1 VRNGP
6 RFWGDYVNGALV
18 TWREHSE
25 GVDVHESIHDRL
37 DRDVTIPP
45 ATCPRTRT
53 RDVTI
58 FARRALKNIET
69 FTVELGS
76 ETVTSKV
83 HVASK
88 GTPGFPDNYTLNYHL
103 LEVYHDD
110 CSGFQPVSRQET
122 GEPVYNAD
130 ALDVSPGFTGFT
142 LQYSLNGRVDGSILR
157 NWMKSF
163 LGRNPPPET
172 ATFVGDISLGADG
185 GLGTRFIAEGS
196 PLGEV
201 FVARADKG
209 VIVYR
214 PLPSSRMPPTL
225 EIPPHIVKLV
235 AALWF

>member
-1 VRNGP
+1 
-6 RFWGDYVNGALV
+6 
-18 TWREHSE
+18 
-25 GVDVHESIHDRL
+25 
-37 DRDVTIPP
+37 
-45 ATCPRTRT
+45 
-53 RDVTI
+53 
-58 FARRALKNIET
+58 
-69 FTVELGS
+69 
-76 ETVTSKV
+76 VTSKV

-88 GTPGFPDNYTLNYHL
+88 GTPGFPDNYTLNYRL

-110 CSGFQPVSRQET
+110 CSGFQLVSRQET
-122 GEPVYNAD
+122 GEPVYDAD

-142 LQYSLNGRVDGSILR
+142 LRYSLNGRVDGSILR

-172 ATFVGDISLGADG
+172 ASFVGDISLGADG
-185 GLGTRFIAEGS
+185 GAGTQLIAEGS